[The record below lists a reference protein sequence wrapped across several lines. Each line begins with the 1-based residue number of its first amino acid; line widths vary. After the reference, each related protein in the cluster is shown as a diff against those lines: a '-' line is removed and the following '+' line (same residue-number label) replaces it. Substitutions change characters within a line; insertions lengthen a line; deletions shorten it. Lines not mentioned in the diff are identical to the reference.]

1 MSGGAFTEE
10 EAAVPIGHSR
20 TVLHG
25 IRDRGAVIALA
36 PRSSAIIGHVAQT
49 HTAKALANPAQPHKA
64 LINELERY
72 IESHNPDRTDVNVL
86 SATDTG
92 QADKNHKPVRHWYQ
106 VTYEA

>member
-1 MSGGAFTEE
+1 L
-10 EAAVPIGHSR
+10 R
-20 TVLHG
+20 
-25 IRDRGAVIALA
+25 RR
-36 PRSSAIIGHVAQT
+36 

-72 IESHNPDRTDVNVL
+72 IDPDRTLVNVL

-92 QADKNHKPVRHWYQ
+92 QADKNHRPVRDWYQ